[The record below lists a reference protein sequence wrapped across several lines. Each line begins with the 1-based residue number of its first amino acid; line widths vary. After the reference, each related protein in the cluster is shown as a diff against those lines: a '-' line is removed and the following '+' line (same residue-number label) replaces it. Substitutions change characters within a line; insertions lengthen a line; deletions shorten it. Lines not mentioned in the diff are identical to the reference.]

1 MKLPEYISKE
11 EVKRICKGLG
21 FRDWS
26 TMKEAT
32 VTDEEASE
40 ILRAVNVKGIDI
52 PTEDF
57 RQGLEVE
64 LEHGIRYDDANVTNN
79 HPILTGM
86 IVLAHLKET
95 MDYYKRLEVAEIEG
109 DLLKAVLSKDLRKI
123 ESKYRKLIETQGL
136 LITGVSDQLQL

>member
-11 EVKRICKGLG
+11 EVKRVCKELG

-26 TMKEAT
+26 TLKEAT
-32 VTDEEASE
+32 VTEKEASE
-40 ILRAVNVKGIDI
+40 ILRTVNVKGMDI
-52 PTEDF
+52 PMEDF

-136 LITGVSDQLQL
+136 LIRAVSDQLQL

>member
-123 ESKYRKLIETQGL
+123 ESKYRKLIEAQGL
-136 LITGVSDQLQL
+136 LSKTVSDQLK

>member
-11 EVKRICKGLG
+11 EVKRVCKELG

-26 TMKEAT
+26 TLKEAT
-32 VTDEEASE
+32 VTEKEASE
-40 ILRAVNVKGIDI
+40 ILRTVNVKGMDI
-52 PTEDF
+52 PMEDF